1 MQKINVIRKWII
13 LEFKTTFFINSSC
26 SFIDESY
33 SDSIDPAGDRKSKLL
48 RPVSRDW
55 PVIRRNYIVAGSS
68 RGGCYETHPFPT
80 VTDINLQYF
89 VESIILRNCSSIFF
103 SRIRSRRDIHTKLQV
118 CPWNLCIPLEP
129 LTRKQYW
136 QLTGEFLTNAFK
148 CIFLPLSNIFKKVV

>member
-103 SRIRSRRDIHTKLQV
+103 SRIRSRRDIHTKLPSLSV
-118 CPWNLCIPLEP
+118 ESMHSTRAINTKAV
-129 LTRKQYW
+129 LTTYRRI
-136 QLTGEFLTNAFK
+136 LNK
-148 CIFLPLSNIFKKVV
+148 CL